1 MLAGYT
7 NEGGEDVPASDY
19 VIAFGGGVVSFLSPC
34 VLPVVPA
41 YLSVTTGLS
50 LSEMSAG
57 SRRNRQIAARGA
69 GLFILGFSLVFVGL
83 GLSAT
88 ALGATLL
95 RGHVPIT
102 RIAGAV
108 VVVLALGML
117 ATTIDHAWVG
127 WREVRFHPQTAGLG
141 FFGAP
146 LAGAAFAFGWTPCI
160 GPVLGSV
167 LAVAARQQALVQGA
181 VLLAVYA
188 AGLALPFML
197 TALAFDRSVTAMRW
211 TRRHSR
217 ALTRSAAALL
227 GFYGVLLGLDQ
238 LAWVTIRLQEAASA
252 LGLNWT
258 LTLG

>member
-1 MLAGYT
+1 M
-7 NEGGEDVPASDY
+7 PATDY
-19 VIAFGGGVVSFLSPC
+19 AIAFSGGVVSFLSPC

-57 SRRNRQIAARGA
+57 GRRSRLVAARGA
-69 GLFILGFSLVFVGL
+69 GLFILGFSLVFVAL

-88 ALGATLL
+88 ALGAILL
-95 RGHVPIT
+95 RGQVPIT
-102 RIAGAV
+102 RIAGAL

-117 ATTIDHAWVG
+117 ATTIDHAWVP
-127 WREVRFHPQTAGLG
+127 WREFRFHPQTAGLG
-141 FFGAP
+141 SFGAP
-146 LAGAAFAFGWTPCI
+146 VAGAAFAFGWTPCI

-167 LAVAARQQALVQGA
+167 LAVAAKQQALLEGA
-181 VLLAVYA
+181 LLLAVYA

-197 TALAFDRSVTAMRW
+197 AALAFDRSVMAMRW

-217 ALTRSAAALL
+217 TLSRTAATLL
-227 GFYGVLLGLDQ
+227 GVYGVLLVLDQ
-238 LAWVTIRLQEAASA
+238 LAWVTVRMQEAASA
-252 LGLNWT
+252 LGLSWI